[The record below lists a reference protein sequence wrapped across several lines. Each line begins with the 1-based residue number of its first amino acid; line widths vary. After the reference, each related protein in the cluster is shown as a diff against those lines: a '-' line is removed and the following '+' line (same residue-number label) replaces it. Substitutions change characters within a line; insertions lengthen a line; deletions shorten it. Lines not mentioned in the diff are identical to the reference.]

1 MGYDTEDFKYHL
13 TLIKILSKKKK
24 MQQVEQIRAMIYTR
38 KSKQKYR
45 EVSYYSQKI
54 RIEDK

>member
-1 MGYDTEDFKYHL
+1 
-13 TLIKILSKKKK
+13 

-38 KSKQKYR
+38 ASKST

>member
-1 MGYDTEDFKYHL
+1 
-13 TLIKILSKKKK
+13 
-24 MQQVEQIRAMIYTR
+24 MQQVEQIRAMIYKR